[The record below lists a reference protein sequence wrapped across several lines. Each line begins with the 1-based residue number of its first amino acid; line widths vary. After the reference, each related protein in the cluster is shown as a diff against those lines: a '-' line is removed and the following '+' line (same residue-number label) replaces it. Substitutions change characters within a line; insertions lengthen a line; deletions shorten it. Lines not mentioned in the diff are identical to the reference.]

1 MSTYPDYITALDLP
15 LQDKAEL
22 DEDIQEAYEFLE
34 ENHGLIP
41 NILKAYSFDQDK
53 MRPFMALYNSIM
65 VAESELTMLER
76 EMIGVVV
83 SSINNC
89 LYCQVAHGAGIR
101 GMSGDPKLGEMIVM
115 NYRVAKLE
123 PRQRAMLDFAARV
136 TEKSYEISEDDREA
150 LRQHGF
156 SDRAI
161 WDIASVAALFN
172 FTNRMSSALDIIP
185 NAEYHYMFRTEPE

>member
-1 MSTYPDYITALDLP
+1 MSTHPDYITALDLP
-15 LQDKAEL
+15 LKDKDQL
-22 DEDIQEAYEFLE
+22 DADIQEAYDYLE
-34 ENHGLIP
+34 ENHGLVP

-65 VAESELTMLER
+65 VAESELSMLER

-89 LYCQVAHGAGIR
+89 FYCQVSHGAGVR
-101 GMSGDPKLGEMIVM
+101 GMSGDPRLGEMMIM

-123 PRQRAMLDFAARV
+123 PRQRAMLDFAAKV
-136 TEKSYEISEDDREA
+136 TEESYKITEEDRGE
-150 LRQHGF
+150 LRRHGF

-185 NAEYHYMFRTEPE
+185 NAEYHYMFRTDPE

>member
-1 MSTYPDYITALDLP
+1 MSYPAYITPLDLP
-15 LQDKAEL
+15 LKDKADL
-22 DEDIQEAYEFLE
+22 DPDIQEAFDYIE
-34 ENHGLIP
+34 ENHGLLP

-53 MRPFMALYNSIM
+53 LRPFMQLYNNIM
-65 VAESELTMLER
+65 IDESDLSMLER

-83 SSINNC
+83 SSINSC
-89 LYCQVAHGAGIR
+89 LYCQVAHGASVR
-101 GMSGDPKLGEMIVM
+101 GLSGDPKLGELMVM

-123 PRQRAMLDFAARV
+123 PRQRAMLDFAVKV
-136 TEKSYEISEDDREA
+136 TERSYEISDEDRET
-150 LRQHGF
+150 LRKHGF

-185 NAEYHYMFRTEPE
+185 NAEYNYMYRTDPE